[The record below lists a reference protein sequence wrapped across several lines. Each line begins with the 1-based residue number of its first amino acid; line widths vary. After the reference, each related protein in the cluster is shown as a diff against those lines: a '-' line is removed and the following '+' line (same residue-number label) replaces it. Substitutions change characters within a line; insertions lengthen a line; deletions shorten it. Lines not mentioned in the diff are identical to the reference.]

1 MVSEPDEA
9 ALLWVEDLSLQTV
22 FSSSKYVQL
31 YRRSML
37 YMVVGKEFALQVKL
51 LISATI
57 F

>member
-9 ALLWVEDLSLQTV
+9 ALLWVEDLSLQTL

-37 YMVVGKEFALQVKL
+37 YVVVGKEFALQVKL